1 MAVAEVMVAEVI
13 EKLKDVGL
21 IVGAQKTLWMSH
33 PKMVDKS
40 IMVDGCVVDAMAS
53 MAPMVVVDSMASR
66 VAEAT
71 LNRWSRLGLF
81 VMVKKMVLCASA
93 GMAEARRNTKVSG
106 LVSMM
111 CWDTTVLGKWLCLLT
126 VIAPKANF
134 WLFSAQGDNDILKDC
149 RVSKAGGLRW
159 RRWLRWCGWHKGAL
173 TWKSSG
179 DEWRRMA
186 ASGGDWWFRWVA
198 GPLTQRVLTW
208 KSFCVPS
215 GEGGTHRRRLVFLL
229 DREQIN
235 SCFRPC
241 FVDRILRQL
250 LCSLFDRLQSMC
262 VSQLL
267 S

>member
-1 MAVAEVMVAEVI
+1 MLAAICYADDVVLVAASMAVAEVMVAEVI

-21 IVGAQKTLWMSH
+21 TVVALKTHWMSH

-53 MAPMVVVDSMASR
+53 MAPMVVMDSMASR

-111 CWDTTVLGKWLCLLT
+111 CWDTTVLGNWLCPLT

-134 WLFSAQGDNDILKDC
+134 WLFSAQGDNAILKDC

-173 TWKSSG
+173 TWKSPWCLVASSG
-179 DEWRRMA
+179 DEWRRLVVSM
-186 ASGGDWWFRWVA
+186 GGWGVD
-198 GPLTQRVLTW
+198 T
-208 KSFCVPS
+208 
-215 GEGGTHRRRLVFLL
+215 EGSDV
-229 DREQIN
+229 E
-235 SCFRPC
+235 
-241 FVDRILRQL
+241 VL
-250 LCSLFDRLQSMC
+250 LCPQR
-262 VSQLL
+262 
-267 S
+267 